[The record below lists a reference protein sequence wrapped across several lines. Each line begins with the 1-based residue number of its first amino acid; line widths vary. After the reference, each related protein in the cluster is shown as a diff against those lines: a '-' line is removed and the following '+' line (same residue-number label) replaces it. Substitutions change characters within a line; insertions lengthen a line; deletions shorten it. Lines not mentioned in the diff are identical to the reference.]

1 MVFRLSNSQVR
12 QLSIH
17 QQSSSKQKLRQIITR
32 HHLHPSTPLALLLME
47 EIDSQAVFFVAMGEI
62 QVIPRDMSH
71 SSSRTDVM

>member
-1 MVFRLSNSQVR
+1 
-12 QLSIH
+12 
-17 QQSSSKQKLRQIITR
+17 
-32 HHLHPSTPLALLLME
+32 ME